1 MSMYTQH
8 NSPVKSMS
16 SVKSHNMQ
24 KKKKTYTFISCIFAL
39 NFVAQ
44 IVFAQKKISCG
55 KPSDFRLIEEGEFD
69 MLTESIK
76 KTRLFHIYSTSFI
89 QLIFRQ
95 EKLLYKLNDMLLHH
109 IIIYS

>member
-8 NSPVKSMS
+8 NSSAKSRS

-39 NFVAQ
+39 HFVAQ
-44 IVFAQKKISCG
+44 IVLAQKKISCG

-69 MLTESIK
+69 MLTESI
-76 KTRLFHIYSTSFI
+76 
-89 QLIFRQ
+89 
-95 EKLLYKLNDMLLHH
+95 N
-109 IIIYS
+109 